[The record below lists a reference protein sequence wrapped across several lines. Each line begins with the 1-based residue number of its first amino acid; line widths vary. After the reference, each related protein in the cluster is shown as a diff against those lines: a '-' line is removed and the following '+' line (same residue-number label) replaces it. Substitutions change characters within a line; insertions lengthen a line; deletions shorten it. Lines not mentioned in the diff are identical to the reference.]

1 MKKILLVDD
10 EKDFLLIIGEVL
22 NEAGFQV
29 VTATNGIETF
39 RSVREE
45 RPDLVI
51 LDIVLPDIDG
61 ETIYMKLK
69 EDPATNAI
77 PVIFV
82 SGVFSKEEAKRE
94 RHFLHDKNFLVKPF
108 NREELLSKV
117 NETLGE
123 R

>member
-22 NEAGFQV
+22 NDAGFQV
-29 VTATNGIETF
+29 VTATNGSETL
-39 RSVREE
+39 RSVRED

-61 ETIYMKLK
+61 ETIYKKLS
-69 EDPATNAI
+69 EDPETSTI

-82 SGVFSKEEAKRE
+82 SGVFSADEAKRE
-94 RHFLHDKNFLVKPF
+94 KHFLYDKQFLVKPF
-108 NREELLSKV
+108 NREELLTKV
-117 NETLGE
+117 NEIFGE
-123 R
+123 L